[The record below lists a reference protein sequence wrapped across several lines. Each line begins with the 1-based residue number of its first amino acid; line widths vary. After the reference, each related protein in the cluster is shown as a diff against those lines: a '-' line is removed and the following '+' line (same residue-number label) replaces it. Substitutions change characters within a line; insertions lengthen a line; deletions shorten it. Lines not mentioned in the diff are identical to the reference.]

1 MAVEAPLPAAAERPA
16 GPAPLRSLQAR
27 LLALLL
33 GLVGAV
39 WVMTAAL
46 TWGDVHDT
54 LDELLDAHLAQAAG
68 VLVAQVHDADEDDV
82 VNVPTLHRYAP
93 RVAFQVWYGD
103 ALWVRSAQ
111 APREPMG
118 EPSPVPAFSHR
129 EFDGQHWRVF
139 TTPGAV
145 QGVLIH
151 VAEQEVT
158 RHQIL
163 WALLRSML
171 WPVVLALPLLVG
183 GAWWAVRR
191 GLLPLRDMGAAIA
204 ARDPRALQPL
214 QLPGSTP
221 PSEMAP
227 MLDALNRLFARI
239 AQLMDAE
246 RRFTADAAHELRTP
260 IAAIRAQ
267 AQVALAAGEEAPRRH
282 ALESVLLGCERATR
296 LVAQLLTLSRLEASD
311 APALQPLAL
320 DELARQVLADAAPA
334 ALDRGQELWLEAPP
348 GCRVRA
354 EPTLAA
360 VLLRNLVDNAIRYSP
375 PGARVRVRLAR
386 AGTDAGGEAREGT
399 GPEAGTPS
407 PGPADA
413 PAAGVRLWVEDSGP
427 GLDEAQRA
435 RLGERFFR
443 VLGSGASGS
452 GLGWSIVRRIAAAH
466 GARVKVERS
475 RELGGLAVQVNWPG

>member
-1 MAVEAPLPAAAERPA
+1 MAVEAPLPGAAERPA
-16 GPAPLRSLQAR
+16 GPGPLRSLQAR

-39 WVMTAAL
+39 WLMTAAL
-46 TWGDVHDT
+46 TWGDVHDA

-68 VLVAQVHDADEDDV
+68 MLVAQVHDADADDM

-103 ALWVRSAQ
+103 LLWVRSAQ

-118 EPSPVPAFSHR
+118 EPSLVPGFSHR
-129 EFDGQHWRVF
+129 EFSGQRWRVF
-139 TTPGAV
+139 TTPGLA
-145 QGVLIH
+145 QGVRVH

-163 WALLRSML
+163 WVLLRSML

-214 QLPGSTP
+214 RLPGSTP
-221 PSEMAP
+221 PTEMVP

-239 AQLMDAE
+239 APLMDAE

-296 LVAQLLTLSRLEASD
+296 LVEQLLTLSRLEAAA

-334 ALDRGQELWLEAPP
+334 ALDRGQELSLEAQP
-348 GCRVRA
+348 GRRVRA

-375 PGARVRVRLAR
+375 PGARVRVRLAH
-386 AGTDAGGEAREGT
+386 AGTEADEAM
-399 GPEAGTPS
+399 GPEAGTLAPS
-407 PGPADA
+407 PVDA

-466 GARVKVERS
+466 GARVDVERS
-475 RELGGLAVQVNWPG
+475 RELGGLAVRVDWPG